1 MTISSQDNFC
11 FSGNDVTK
19 PSSAS
24 LLADS
29 QNISKRLCCS
39 VMAYPEIAIIAV
51 PSLFLSSSQR
61 ARVPASTVILEISRS
76 TVLLH
81 SVIGP
86 FHNKALFQQVFIL
99 NVRNIFLIPF
109 L

>member
-11 FSGNDVTK
+11 SSGNDVTK

-39 VMAYPEIAIIAV
+39 VMAYPEIAIIGCAFV
-51 PSLFLSSSQR
+51 ISVSLTESQGTRIYCYTLDFYINFIASHWDRPLS
-61 ARVPASTVILEISRS
+61 
-76 TVLLH
+76 
-81 SVIGP
+81 
-86 FHNKALFQQVFIL
+86 
-99 NVRNIFLIPF
+99 
-109 L
+109 